1 MYGMVHTLVTIMIAL
16 NFLSRYGND
25 PGPRHIK
32 FLTHL
37 FKYLKYS
44 KNRFIFK
51 KYDGKRDHTSYT
63 AHLHLYFQCDADLG
77 GNLDNDHSQTSYVGY
92 LGGDLKCWGS
102 TDQGSVSSS
111 TAESEIKAVANALK
125 AEIIAFRGI
134 LNTMGWIQDPTSV
147 EENNA
152 ACVYACNSLHNL
164 RRLESWTPGSR
175 RKSLMVP
182 LSLLKSIP

>member
-1 MYGMVHTLVTIMIAL
+1 MEMTL
-16 NFLSRYGND
+16 D
-25 PGPRHIK
+25 PGISSSSHI
-32 FLTHL
+32 
-37 FKYLKYS
+37 YS
-44 KNRFIFK
+44 STSSIQRNDRLIFK

-63 AHLHLYFQCDADLG
+63 AHLQLYFQCDADLG

-92 LGGDLKCWGS
+92 LGSDLKCWGS

-152 ACVYACNSLHNL
+152 ACVYACNSLHMTHNL
-164 RRLESWTPGSR
+164 RHLESWTPGSR